1 MKFKSL
7 IGDRAFYKNALSI
20 SIPIM
25 IQNGITNLV
34 NLLDNVMVGSL
45 GTESMSGVSIVNQF
59 VFIFNLLI
67 FGAVSA
73 GGIFASQYH
82 GLGDSNGV
90 RNTFR
95 FKFLINLTFS
105 IIATVLFL
113 VFDEWLISTFLHSGN
128 DGSELDLALTL
139 SEGQAYL
146 RVFVIGLIPYA
157 ITQVYASTLRETE
170 ETKLPMYAAIVALAG
185 NFLLNILFIY
195 VLKMGVRGAAVA
207 TVISRFAELLFV
219 AVATHRK
226 SDKYRFIRGVY
237 RSFKIP
243 TSLIRGIAVRGL
255 PLILNEL
262 LWSLSITL
270 RNQAYSTRGLDA
282 VAAINISSVIINL
295 INVIYMAF
303 GSSIAIIVGERL
315 GSGSVEE
322 AKSTAK
328 KLLAFSMVAALCAGL
343 IMAVAAPIFPMI
355 YETTDAV
362 RELASYMIFVT
373 AAAIPFFAFSYCT
386 YFVIRT
392 GGRVFLTFILDS
404 GVMWTAV
411 VPLALILANFTDISI
426 WWLYLICQTAEI
438 VKLVPGIMMLRSGT
452 WARRLVSEEAA
463 A

>member
-1 MKFKSL
+1 MKIKSL
-7 IGDRAFYKNALSI
+7 IGERAFYNNALSI

-82 GLGDSNGV
+82 GLGDAKGV

-95 FKFLINLTFS
+95 FKFLINLFFS
-105 IIATVLFL
+105 ILATVLFL
-113 VFDEWLISTFLHSGN
+113 IFDEWIISTFLHSGN
-128 DGSELDLALTL
+128 GGSELDLALTL

-146 RVFVIGLIPYA
+146 KVFVIGLVPYA

-170 ETKLPMYAAIVALAG
+170 ETKLPMYAAIVALFG
-185 NFLLNILFIY
+185 NFILNALFIY
-195 VLKMGVRGAAVA
+195 ALQMGVKGAAIA

-219 AVATHRK
+219 VTATHRK
-226 SDKYRFIRGVY
+226 SDKYKFIKGAY

-243 TSLIRGIAVRGL
+243 ASLIRGISVRGL

-262 LWSLSITL
+262 LWSMSITL

-303 GSSIAIIVGERL
+303 GSSIAIIVGEKL
-315 GSGSVEE
+315 GSSSVEE
-322 AKSTAK
+322 AKKTAS

-343 IMAVAAPIFPMI
+343 IMAVVAPIFPMI
-355 YETTDAV
+355 YDTTDAV
-362 RELASYMIFVT
+362 RELASYMIWVT

-411 VPLALILANFTDISI
+411 VPLAVVLAYFTDISI
-426 WWLYLICQTAEI
+426 LWLYLICQMTEVI
-438 VKLVPGIMMLRSGT
+438 KLVPGIMMLKSGT
-452 WARRLVSEEAA
+452 WAHRLVSEDGR
-463 A
+463 